1 MRKVDYKKLFEK
13 LSLDEKVRVNQPRTY
28 KIKDSDG
35 HTMLAVF
42 CSEADFVLS
51 MNDKEVKE
59 QWQRAL
65 DLDSGIY
72 VTASDYPVSDNGYI
86 TLDSYVCPL
95 SVVFNAKNAFSL
107 NECENY
113 SGYLSEVPKSEI

>member
-13 LSLDEKVRVNQPRTY
+13 LSLEDKVRVNQPRTY
-28 KIKDSDG
+28 KIVDG
-35 HTMLAVF
+35 DERTMLAIF

-65 DLDSGIY
+65 ELDGDIY
-72 VTASDYPVSDNGYI
+72 VTASDYPVGSDNYEHYEH
-86 TLDSYVCPL
+86 YVCKL
-95 SVVFNAKNAFSL
+95 ESVFEAKNAFAL
-107 NECENY
+107 NECADY
-113 SGYLSEVPKSEI
+113 RGYVTEVLK